1 SAKKIPTEFI
11 DVSLLSMMKVGFGTC
26 AILSIVL
33 YWLDLFKEE
42 IEDPVGVSVNTKR
55 FLIRHLIGIITM
67 LLFTVNMTLSGKW
80 LSLIP
85 PFI

>member
-1 SAKKIPTEFI
+1 MSISDGVKVLIITVCGYTFTYAYYFGYYSAKKIPTEFI

-55 FLIRHLIGIITM
+55 FLIR
-67 LLFTVNMTLSGKW
+67 
-80 LSLIP
+80 
-85 PFI
+85 